1 MEPLIEAVVASGRG
15 IPVELAE
22 PRRTTD
28 EPDGFKVTRQE
39 SRLGRVD

>member
-28 EPDGFKVTRQE
+28 EPDGSKVTRQE